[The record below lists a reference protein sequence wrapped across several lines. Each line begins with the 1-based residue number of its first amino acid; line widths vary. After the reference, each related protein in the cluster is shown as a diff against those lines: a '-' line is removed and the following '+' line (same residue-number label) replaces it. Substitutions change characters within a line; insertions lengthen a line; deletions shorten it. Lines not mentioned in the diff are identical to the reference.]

1 MLRSDFQLSNENTKD
16 SIKGFKAVIKFI
28 GNVFKVIAYVV
39 ASVVMIAV
47 RLFFR
52 SIKSIFFGLFNVFAG
67 TKNFITITAKG
78 QGWWRWLI
86 FIIKLP
92 IVLGFN
98 IVKWIL
104 TSTLGTLYNLLESIF
119 MVVKYWIES
128 SKGNGKVEVRKL
140 YELNFVE
147 NSFQDKTAGIDVL
160 KGFMFADIDI
170 NNPLTGSASETKNKE
185 FIKIVK
191 DVFVSI
197 GDAFLLFGTGGT
209 NKNNKSQYIS
219 ACNIYLAD
227 TLGISIDKTSLFYRP
242 YEKSIDI
249 QSRSSNLV
257 NGNNGMPSAMLN
269 NNSNEISNTDLKS
282 RTNIK
287 NVKNQNIDIKER
299 IPLSSTF
306 GPWEIL

>member
-1 MLRSDFQLSNENTKD
+1 MSNENTKD
-16 SIKGFKAVIKFI
+16 LIKGFKAVIRFI
-28 GNVFKVIAYVV
+28 GNVFKVTAYVI

-47 RLFFR
+47 RLLFR

-78 QGWWRWLI
+78 QGWWRWLVC
-86 FIIKLP
+86 IIKLP

-98 IVKWIL
+98 IVKWVL
-104 TSTLGTLYNLLESIF
+104 TSTLGILYNFLESIF
-119 MVVKYWIES
+119 MVVKYLIES
-128 SKGNGKVEVRKL
+128 SKENGKVKVRKL
-140 YELNFVE
+140 YKLNFVE

-197 GDAFLLFGTGGT
+197 GDAFLLFGTGVT

-219 ACNIYLAD
+219 DCNIYLAD

-257 NGNNGMPSAMLN
+257 HGNN
-269 NNSNEISNTDLKS
+269 NESSTISNVNTKSVSPDLLDKS
-282 RTNIK
+282 
-287 NVKNQNIDIKER
+287 DIHCKKQPDNKKEAR
-299 IPLSSTF
+299 IHLSTVF
-306 GPWEIL
+306 GGPWEIL